1 MLSAGFQAQQ
11 TSAQATAAMGQ
22 YMYGGCAGADNETGF
37 VHGCYER
44 YRGKNYHYPTP
55 SWATG
60 HHRTSWILTRVRTGT
75 RYAGSNPEIRDW
87 RPKQQQAR
95 SSCADLTLSYRNT
108 NSGVGLSLS
117 VKEVICANSLDV
129 LEINR
134 YNFIAEWRGA
144 ARSARAAEAID
155 VICNHLDKPSGFG
168 YYTGFFAV

>member
-1 MLSAGFQAQQ
+1 MAS
-11 TSAQATAAMGQ
+11 QATAGSEQ
-22 YMYGGCAGADNETGF
+22 L
-37 VHGCYER
+37 
-44 YRGKNYHYPTP
+44 RGP
-55 SWATG
+55 
-60 HHRTSWILTRVRTGT
+60 
-75 RYAGSNPEIRDW
+75 NPEL
-87 RPKQQQAR
+87 PH
-95 SSCADLTLSYRNT
+95 T

-168 YYTGFFAV
+168 YYTGLFAV